1 MKLYK
6 ALNWISMTLLLFF
19 LVACSGGSDSSSNG
33 TLSLGLTDASTDEY
47 RAVYVTIEEVQVH
60 LGDMDGEG
68 DGDNNWITVATPQ
81 KTYNLLELVNGV
93 IAQLGVI
100 ELESGIYTQMRLFL
114 GMVPDGE
121 LTLLDQ
127 AHRYANYVI
136 DKDDD
141 DVHELKVPSGYQSG
155 IKLVREFEI
164 IEGLTVDL
172 LLDFDASASVVKAG
186 NSGQYLLKPTI
197 KVTDTVN
204 NAILSGTVTDDSLE
218 PVGLGGVTVS
228 AQYYDEASD
237 KPIVFTST
245 ITEGEGASPGG
256 YLMYLPP
263 NEYNVVA
270 YMEDYMPECINIT
283 AGLND
288 SLNEDFVLAETTE
301 SGTVSGNIQGLADE
315 QSVIISFRKTQVC
328 VPEVDGQV
336 IEVDNLNMGN
346 GDYTIKLPAGIYDVY
361 LLTDGIETFVQE
373 VTIGDETEET
383 LNFDFTTP

>member
-1 MKLYK
+1 M
-6 ALNWISMTLLLFF
+6 S
-19 LVACSGGSDSSSNG
+19 CSGGSGSSSTG
-33 TLSLGLTDASTDEY
+33 TLSLGLTDASTNEY
-47 RAVYVTIEEVQVH
+47 QAVYVTINEVQVH
-60 LGDMDGEG
+60 LGDVDGEG
-68 DGDNNWITVATPQ
+68 GGDTNWITVATPE
-81 KTYNLLELVNGV
+81 KTYDLLLLVNGV
-93 IAQLGVI
+93 IEQLGKVD
-100 ELESGIYTQMRLFL
+100 LESGTYTQMRLYL
-114 GMVPDGE
+114 GMIPDDE
-121 LTLLDQ
+121 LNLLGQ
-127 AHRYANYVI
+127 AHGYANYVI

-164 IEGLTVDL
+164 IEGLTVEL

-186 NSGQYLLKPTI
+186 NSSQYLLKPTI

-204 NAILSGTVTDDSLE
+204 NAILSGTVTDDSFE

-228 AQYYDEASD
+228 AQYYDEASNN
-237 KPIVFTST
+237 PIVFTST
-245 ITEGEGASPGG
+245 ITESEGASPGG

-270 YMEDYMPECINIT
+270 YMEDYMPECKNIT
-283 AGLND
+283 AALNA
-288 SLNEDFVLAETTE
+288 SLNEDFVLSEATE

-328 VPEVDGQV
+328 VLEGDGQV

-361 LLTDGIETFVQE
+361 SLTDGIETFVQE

>member
-1 MKLYK
+1 MIRFRSINLIIL
-6 ALNWISMTLLLFF
+6 ALIFLFF
-19 LVACSGGSDSSSNG
+19 VSCSGGSGSSSTG
-33 TLSLGLTDASTDEY
+33 TLSLGLTDASTNEY
-47 RAVYVTIEEVQVH
+47 QAVYVTINEVQVH
-60 LGDMDGEG
+60 LGDVDGEG
-68 DGDNNWITVATPQ
+68 GGDTNWITVATPE
-81 KTYNLLELVNGV
+81 KTYDLLLLVNGV
-93 IAQLGVI
+93 IEQLGKVD
-100 ELESGIYTQMRLFL
+100 LESGTYTQMRLYL
-114 GMVPDGE
+114 GMIPDDE
-121 LTLLDQ
+121 LNLLGQ
-127 AHRYANYVI
+127 AHGYANYVI

-164 IEGLTVDL
+164 IEGLTVEL

-186 NSGQYLLKPTI
+186 NSSQYLLKPTI

-204 NAILSGTVTDDSLE
+204 NAILSGTVTDDSFE

-228 AQYYDEASD
+228 AQYYDEASNN
-237 KPIVFTST
+237 PIVFTST
-245 ITEGEGASPGG
+245 ITESEGASPGG

-270 YMEDYMPECINIT
+270 YMEDYMPECKNIT
-283 AGLND
+283 AALNA
-288 SLNEDFVLAETTE
+288 SLNEDFVLSEATE

-328 VPEVDGQV
+328 VLEGDGQV

-361 LLTDGIETFVQE
+361 SLTDGIETFVQE